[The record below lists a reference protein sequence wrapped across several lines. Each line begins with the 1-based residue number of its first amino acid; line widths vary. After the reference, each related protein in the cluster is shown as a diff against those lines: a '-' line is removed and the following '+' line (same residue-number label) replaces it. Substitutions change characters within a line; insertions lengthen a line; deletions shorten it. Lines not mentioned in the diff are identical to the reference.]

1 MTQNIALKNG
11 LIINGAGS
19 PGYFGTVLIRD
30 NKISILRGNQE
41 YPKPDFEID
50 CKLIAALSPKITLST
65 NLS

>member
-19 PGYFGTVLIRD
+19 QGYFGTVLIRD

-41 YPKPDFEID
+41 YQQP
-50 CKLIAALSPKITLST
+50 S
-65 NLS
+65 

>member
-50 CKLIAALSPKITLST
+50 CTD
-65 NLS
+65 